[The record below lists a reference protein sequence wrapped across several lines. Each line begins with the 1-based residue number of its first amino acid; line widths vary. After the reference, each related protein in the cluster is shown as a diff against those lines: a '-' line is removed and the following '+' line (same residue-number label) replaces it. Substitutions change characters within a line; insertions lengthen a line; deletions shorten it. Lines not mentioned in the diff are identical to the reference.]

1 MKQEALEIYGDRM
14 IYMNVS
20 RSDKRMPLM
29 ELGKKLG
36 WKEIVL
42 ESLLNLQLLMESEG
56 LICTWTSNWCRL
68 VDEMRITVA
77 AKVDDLS
84 LEVNK
89 HCPSF
94 NWVHGGG
101 RDTPDFG

>member
-1 MKQEALEIYGDRM
+1 MGQEALNIYGSRM

-20 RSDKRMPLM
+20 RSSKRMPLM
-29 ELGKKLG
+29 KLAAKLG
-36 WKEIVL
+36 WKEVVL

-68 VDEMRITVA
+68 VEEMRITVG
-77 AKVDDLS
+77 AKVDHLS
-84 LEVNK
+84 LEVHR

-94 NWVHGGG
+94 NWLHAGG
-101 RDTPDFG
+101 RDISVID